1 MFVCRHDLCR
11 GKCLEANHCI
21 ACVLHLDSMRGK
33 CLDLISFCVSL
44 HIHVEVNALTW
55 LWHLCMYLFIVYVVT
70 INHIH
75 LGGNFLQLS

>member
-1 MFVCRHDLCR
+1 M
-11 GKCLEANHCI
+11 
-21 ACVLHLDSMRGK
+21 CVTSDSMRGK

-75 LGGNFLQLS
+75 LGGRTMITFLQLS

>member
-1 MFVCRHDLCR
+1 M
-11 GKCLEANHCI
+11 
-21 ACVLHLDSMRGK
+21 CVMSDSMRGK

-44 HIHVEVNALTW
+44 HIHVEVNALKW
-55 LWHLCMYLFIVYVVT
+55 NMAFVYVFVYCLCGVVT